1 MKKIDEKQADK
12 QRSVMHR
19 LEEKLN
25 ELTKGEFFGFCAS
38 RGLETFTISEIKAL
52 YWKHYSPE
60 FDEVLRKCIREHK
73 EFYENYHG
81 CLLDDESLK
90 SDSSAQNILVMWK
103 WKGKGF
109 SLKDWIKQSSFLG

>member
-1 MKKIDEKQADK
+1 MAIDEKQADK

-73 EFYENYHG
+73 EFYETYHG

-90 SDSSAQNILVMWK
+90 SDSSAQNILIMWK

-109 SLKDWIKQSSFLG
+109 SLKDWIKQQS